1 MMELAVKAREEETE
15 GWWASEEALQ
25 HNVLD
30 MVVHWKGR
38 TALISCSLEMIDANS
53 GRVESS
59 F

>member
-30 MVVHWKGR
+30 MVVHWEGR
-38 TALISCSLEMIDANS
+38 TALISCPLEMIDANP
-53 GRVESS
+53 G
-59 F
+59 